1 MQLMRDLLDQG
12 LRDPHGELV
21 GRADDFS
28 IVVDGDGIFLDA
40 ILCGGGILADDLG
53 VIGRVCER
61 ACHVVHRRPLRRAS
75 IPWAAVSEV
84 AEHALTVS
92 SASARKT
99 LVAGSRAHTR
109 LRRVRRL
116 PVVTGDG
123 DRLHLVDL
131 QVVDPRPRAR
141 LRVDGLIVRP
151 RNRIAWPVSLRPRQR
166 GASSDWRFVPGAN
179 VRLTPDGL
187 VVDRSVDTLAPV
199 RESSASHPPRRM
211 PRTNP

>member
-12 LRDPHGELV
+12 MRDPHGELA

-28 IVVDGDGIFLDA
+28 IVVEGGDIFVEA
-40 ILCGGGILADDLG
+40 ILSGGGILADDLG
-53 VIGRVCER
+53 VTGRVCER
-61 ACHVVHRRPLRRAS
+61 LCRVLRRRPLRRSS
-75 IPWAAVSEV
+75 ISWAAVSEV
-84 AEHALTVS
+84 AEHALTLS
-92 SASARKT
+92 SDAKRKA
-99 LVAGSRAHTR
+99 LAADSRSHTR

-116 PVVTGDG
+116 PVVTSDG

-166 GASSDWRFVPGAN
+166 AASSGWRFVPGAN

-187 VVDRSVDTLAPV
+187 AIDRSFDTLAPL
-199 RESSASHPPRRM
+199 RESSASHPPKRV